1 MTRMTATR
9 NWTLGLAA
17 GIVFLCAASGARAQS
32 AGYMRVVTA
41 QGPIAG
47 ASKEA
52 AHLNWIPLTGA
63 QISDVNGDGVPDLAS
78 ATPAA
83 PATTATKGRTP
94 GAATN
99 PPQTPRDQASGMATG
114 KRMHK
119 PLTITKEWDASS
131 PLLRTL
137 QANGTQIPSVEI
149 HLPTNTG
156 AAKAGHYKLSNVMI
170 SSIQVTG
177 GGGKTPQTESVTFT
191 YQKIEWTY

>member
-1 MTRMTATR
+1 MTKITATR
-9 NWTLGLAA
+9 KWTLGLAA
-17 GIVFLCAASGARAQS
+17 GIVFLCAASGTRAQS
-32 AGYMRVVTA
+32 AGYMRLVTA

-47 ASKEA
+47 ASKEP

-63 QISDVNGDGVPDLAS
+63 QIGDLDGDGVPDLAS

-83 PATTATKGRTP
+83 PATTATQGRTAKP
-94 GAATN
+94 ATSQ
-99 PPQTPRDQASGMATG
+99 PQTPREQASGMATG

-131 PLLRTL
+131 PKLRSL
-137 QANGTQIPSVEI
+137 QASGTQIPTVEI

-156 AAKAGHYKLSNVMI
+156 TAKAGHYKLSNVMI